1 MIATI
6 MQPYFFPY
14 LGYFQLMDAVDVFVF
29 YDDVQYITRGWVN
42 RNRIRVGGS
51 STWLTLPVVGASAR
65 LPINQR
71 TYLRQPGVPRVRNQ
85 LHAAY
90 RSSPRYADVAPV
102 IHELLEFRDPG
113 VAAFNANILSA
124 IGRRLGAKCAFL
136 TASDIDISSEI
147 RGSDRIIAICRHIGA
162 SGYVNPIGG
171 LHLYD
176 SEQFRK
182 NGIDLAF
189 LETDLMPTHLADG
202 RKFLSVIDPLM
213 QEGFTKGADDLR
225 RYRLVGGGA

>member
-136 TASDIDISSEI
+136 
-147 RGSDRIIAICRHIGA
+147 
-162 SGYVNPIGG
+162 
-171 LHLYD
+171 
-176 SEQFRK
+176 
-182 NGIDLAF
+182 
-189 LETDLMPTHLADG
+189 
-202 RKFLSVIDPLM
+202 
-213 QEGFTKGADDLR
+213 
-225 RYRLVGGGA
+225 